1 MRRPYWQTL
10 LAAVVFLRAMAPTRT
25 APAARGTTALGPP
38 FSVGQGPTS
47 AAWREEAIT
56 RANEL
61 EALAIWIVNRRDG
74 KGPSDAEVLEYV
86 QGHLNAVRTTAAN
99 EDHALGWWG
108 RRMSAWRGAPHERA
122 LGNLDAVEATLL
134 RLAPPPTSPASCRAS
149 MRMSTASST
158 SPTRAGHAWSR

>member
-74 KGPSDAEVLEYV
+74 KGPSMP
-86 QGHLNAVRTTAAN
+86 R
-99 EDHALGWWG
+99 
-108 RRMSAWRGAPHERA
+108 S
-122 LGNLDAVEATLL
+122 
-134 RLAPPPTSPASCRAS
+134 
-149 MRMSTASST
+149 SST
-158 SPTRAGHAWSR
+158 CRGI